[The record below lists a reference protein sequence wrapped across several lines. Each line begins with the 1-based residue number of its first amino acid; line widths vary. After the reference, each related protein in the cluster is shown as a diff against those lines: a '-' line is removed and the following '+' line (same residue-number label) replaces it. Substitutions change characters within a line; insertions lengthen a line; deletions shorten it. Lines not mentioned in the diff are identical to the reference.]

1 MSKGKKS
8 NFFQLPLI
16 SDPQPTVTRSQLRL
30 AQAQAQVLLWSPESV
45 RAKGDSA
52 SENEVMHTQH
62 LFYLK
67 EMKIAANNNGFP
79 YDSLRRVLGT
89 LPTGDA
95 AFQVRS

>member
-16 SDPQPTVTRSQLRL
+16 SDPQPTVTQSQLRL
-30 AQAQAQVLLWSPESV
+30 SQAQAQVLLRSPESV

-52 SENEVMHTQH
+52 SENEVMHTPH

-67 EMKIAANNNGFP
+67 EMKRAAHNGFP
-79 YDSLRRVLGT
+79 YDSLRRVLST

-95 AFQVRS
+95 AFQVSS